1 MIVYI
6 KYILIMFFIIS
17 VIGYIFSVLKEKLHL
32 KNNMIVINK
41 KSVTQNHLDEADMK
55 EFVFDGNRVKS
66 GDEVKVTLKG
76 NKRLGGIIIGA
87 AKKDR
92 AIILV
97 THEDEVKKLN
107 IDNIIKFKIISK
119 YGKFF

>member
-1 MIVYI
+1 M
-6 KYILIMFFIIS
+6 LFIIS
-17 VIGYIFSVLKEKLHL
+17 IIGYILTVLKEKLHL

-41 KSVTQNHLDEADMK
+41 KSVTQNHLNEADMK
-55 EFVFDGNRVKS
+55 EFVFDGNKVKS

-97 THEDEVKKLN
+97 TYEDEVKKLN
-107 IDNIIKFKIISK
+107 IDNITKFKIISK
-119 YGKFF
+119 YGRFF